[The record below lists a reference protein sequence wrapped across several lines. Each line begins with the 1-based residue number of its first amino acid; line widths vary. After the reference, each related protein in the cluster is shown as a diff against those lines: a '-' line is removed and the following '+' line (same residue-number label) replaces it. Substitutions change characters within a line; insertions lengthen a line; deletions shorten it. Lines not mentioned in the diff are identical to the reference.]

1 MEIERISQ
9 SPKWTIVRKTRYAII
24 FKSNEKRLMNSLE
37 DTMNTNNKPA
47 HRWLF
52 IVGYLGI
59 VISMLAC
66 MAIGLGTSN
75 VDAGTLQIDN
85 GSIEVKGQN
94 GEWMPV
100 AGASTFELVGAL
112 KSMDPWN
119 VAGTALETNET
130 TQIEDG
136 LQVGDLVRVRGTI
149 LEDGKWVAYSI
160 ERAEEQT
167 NPNPTLVFIG
177 KVTSVDPWI
186 VNGITLNITADT
198 VITGNITV
206 GMVVRVEV
214 LLSEDGTWEVLSIAP
229 LGDFTEVDGC
239 VTVAAMIISVTE
251 DEIQFVGWPSM
262 PLGSDVKIESGSGGE
277 EGEQGNEGQGS
288 VVLSPNQNVLVVLC
302 PSEDSQIVIT
312 QIIIIVVAVPDESG
326 NSTEGEKVLI
336 CHKPDKK
343 GGHTLSVS
351 ASAVPAHLAHGDK
364 LGPCP

>member
-1 MEIERISQ
+1 MR
-9 SPKWTIVRKTRYAII
+9 
-24 FKSNEKRLMNSLE
+24 
-37 DTMNTNNKPA
+37 TNHKIL
-47 HRWLF
+47 RWGL
-52 IVGYLGI
+52 IMGYLWI
-59 VISMLAC
+59 ITSMLAC

-75 VDAGTLQIDN
+75 VDEGTLQIDN
-85 GSIEVKGQN
+85 GSVEVKGQN

-112 KSMDPWN
+112 QSMDPWK
-119 VAGTALETNET
+119 VAGTTLETNET
-130 TQIEDG
+130 TQIQDG
-136 LQVGDLVRVRGTI
+136 LQVGDLVRVKGTV
-149 LEDGKWVAYSI
+149 LEGGKWVAYSI
-160 ERAEEQT
+160 ELAEEQT

-177 KVTSVDPWI
+177 KVTSTDPWV
-186 VNGITLNITADT
+186 VNGITLNVTADT

-206 GMVVRVEV
+206 GMLVRVEI

-239 VTVAAMIISVTE
+239 VTVAATIVSVTA
-251 DEIQFVGWPSM
+251 DEIQFVGWPAM
-262 PLGSDVKIESGSGGE
+262 PLGSDVKIEGGSGSEEGAQGDEQGE
-277 EGEQGNEGQGS
+277 EQQGDEQQTNII
-288 VVLSPNQNVLVVLC
+288 LSPNQNVLVVLC
-302 PSEDSQIVIT
+302 PSDDHQIVIT
-312 QIIIIVVAVPDESG
+312 QIIIIVVTMPDESG

>member
-1 MEIERISQ
+1 MRTK
-9 SPKWTIVRKTRYAII
+9 PKILRWG
-24 FKSNEKRLMNSLE
+24 L
-37 DTMNTNNKPA
+37 TM
-47 HRWLF
+47 
-52 IVGYLGI
+52 GYIGI
-59 VISMLAC
+59 VTSMLAC

-75 VDAGTLQIDN
+75 VDSGTLQIDN
-85 GSIEVKGQN
+85 GSVEVKGLN
-94 GEWMPV
+94 GEWRPV

-112 KSMDPWN
+112 KSMDPWV
-119 VAGTALETNET
+119 VAGTTLETNET
-130 TQIEDG
+130 TTIQEG
-136 LQVGDLVRVRGTI
+136 LQVGDLVRVKGTA
-149 LEDGKWVAYSI
+149 LEGGKWVAYSI

-167 NPNPTLVFIG
+167 NPSSTIVIVG
-177 KVTSVDPWI
+177 KVTSTDPWV
-186 VNGITLNITADT
+186 VNGITLNVTADT
-198 VITGNITV
+198 VITGNITA
-206 GMVVRVEV
+206 GMLVRVEV

-229 LGDFTEVDGC
+229 LGNFTEVDGC
-239 VTVAAMIISVTE
+239 VTVAATIVSVTE

-277 EGEQGNEGQGS
+277 EGEQGDEGQGS

-312 QIIIIVVAVPDESG
+312 QIIVIVVAVPDESG

-364 LGPCP
+364 LGSCP

>member
-1 MEIERISQ
+1 MK
-9 SPKWTIVRKTRYAII
+9 PKILRWG
-24 FKSNEKRLMNSLE
+24 L
-37 DTMNTNNKPA
+37 TM
-47 HRWLF
+47 
-52 IVGYLGI
+52 GYLGI
-59 VISMLAC
+59 VTSMLAC

-75 VDAGTLQIDN
+75 VDTGTLQIDN
-85 GSIEVKGQN
+85 GSVEVKGLN
-94 GEWMPV
+94 GEWRPV

-112 KSMDPWN
+112 KSMNPWV
-119 VAGTALETNET
+119 VAGTTLETNET
-130 TQIEDG
+130 TTIQEG
-136 LQVGDLVRVRGTI
+136 LQVGDLVRVKGTA
-149 LEDGKWVAYSI
+149 LEGGKWVAYSI

-167 NPNPTLVFIG
+167 NPSSTIVIVG
-177 KVTSVDPWI
+177 KVTSTDPWV
-186 VNGITLNITADT
+186 VNGITLNVTADT
-198 VITGNITV
+198 VITGNITA
-206 GMVVRVEV
+206 GMLVRVEI

-239 VTVAAMIISVTE
+239 VTVAATIVSVTA

-277 EGEQGNEGQGS
+277 EGEQGDEGQGS

-312 QIIIIVVAVPDESG
+312 QIIIIVAAMPDESG

>member
-1 MEIERISQ
+1 MG
-9 SPKWTIVRKTRYAII
+9 TNYKT
-24 FKSNEKRLMNSLE
+24 
-37 DTMNTNNKPA
+37 A

-112 KSMDPWN
+112 KSMNPWN

-136 LQVGDLVRVRGTI
+136 LQVEDLVRVRGTI

-167 NPNPTLVFIG
+167 NPSSTIVIVG
-177 KVTSVDPWI
+177 KVTSTDPWV
-186 VNGITLNITADT
+186 VNGITLNVTADT
-198 VITGNITV
+198 VITGNITA
-206 GMVVRVEV
+206 GMLVRVEI

-229 LGDFTEVDGC
+229 LGNFTEVDGC
-239 VTVAAMIISVTE
+239 VTVAATIVSVTE

-277 EGEQGNEGQGS
+277 EREQGDEGEQGNEGQGS
-288 VVLSPNQNVLVVLC
+288 VVLSPDQNVLVVLC

-312 QIIIIVVAVPDESG
+312 QIIIIVVAMPDDSG

>member
-1 MEIERISQ
+1 MRMK
-9 SPKWTIVRKTRYAII
+9 PKILRWG
-24 FKSNEKRLMNSLE
+24 L
-37 DTMNTNNKPA
+37 TM
-47 HRWLF
+47 
-52 IVGYLGI
+52 GYLGI
-59 VISMLAC
+59 VTSMLAC

-75 VDAGTLQIDN
+75 VDTGTLQIDN
-85 GSIEVKGQN
+85 GSVEVKGLN
-94 GEWMPV
+94 GEWRPV

-112 KSMDPWN
+112 KSMNPWV
-119 VAGTALETNET
+119 VAGTTLETNET
-130 TQIEDG
+130 TTIQEG
-136 LQVGDLVRVRGTI
+136 LQVGDLVRVKGTA
-149 LEDGKWVAYSI
+149 LEGGKWVAYSI

-167 NPNPTLVFIG
+167 NPSSTIVIVG
-177 KVTSVDPWI
+177 KVTSTDPWV
-186 VNGITLNITADT
+186 VNGITLNVTADT
-198 VITGNITV
+198 VITGNITA
-206 GMVVRVEV
+206 GMLVRVEI

-239 VTVAAMIISVTE
+239 VTVAATIVSVTA

-277 EGEQGNEGQGS
+277 EGEQGDEGQGS

-312 QIIIIVVAVPDESG
+312 QIIIIVAAMPDESG

>member
-1 MEIERISQ
+1 MRTNA
-9 SPKWTIVRKTRYAII
+9 KI
-24 FKSNEKRLMNSLE
+24 FRWGL
-37 DTMNTNNKPA
+37 TM
-47 HRWLF
+47 
-52 IVGYLGI
+52 GYLGI
-59 VISMLAC
+59 VTSMLAC
-66 MAIGLGTSN
+66 MAIGLGSSN
-75 VDAGTLQIDN
+75 VDEGTLQIDN

-112 KSMDPWN
+112 QSKDPWK
-119 VAGTALETNET
+119 VAGTTLETNET
-130 TQIEDG
+130 TQIQDG
-136 LQVGDLVRVRGTI
+136 LQIGDLVRVKGTV
-149 LEDGKWVAYSI
+149 LEGGKWVAYSI

-167 NPNPTLVFIG
+167 NPNPTIVFIG
-177 KVTSVDPWI
+177 KVNSTDPWV
-186 VNGITLNITADT
+186 VNGITLNVTADT

-206 GMVVRVEV
+206 GMLVRVEV

-239 VTVAAMIISVTE
+239 ITVAATIVTVTA

-262 PLGSDVKIESGSGGE
+262 PLGADVKIESGSGGGN
-277 EGEQGNEGQGS
+277 EGGENEQGEDEQGNGQQVS
-288 VVLSPNQNVLVVLC
+288 ITLSPNQNVLVVLC
-302 PSEDSQIVIT
+302 PSDNNQIVIT
-312 QIIIIVVAVPDESG
+312 QIIVIVINTPEEGGNES
-326 NSTEGEKVLI
+326 SGEKVLI